1 MGRLK
6 LVGKEGSGLAGFQ
19 SSGININSGC
29 VCVEQSMKISV
40 KFFHLLH
47 LIALKQ
53 NLKVCQKKVF

>member
-6 LVGKEGSGLAGFQ
+6 VLGEVGSGLAGFQ

-29 VCVEQSMKISV
+29 VCAEKSVKISV
-40 KFFHLLH
+40 NFFHLLH
-47 LIALKQ
+47 LTALKQ